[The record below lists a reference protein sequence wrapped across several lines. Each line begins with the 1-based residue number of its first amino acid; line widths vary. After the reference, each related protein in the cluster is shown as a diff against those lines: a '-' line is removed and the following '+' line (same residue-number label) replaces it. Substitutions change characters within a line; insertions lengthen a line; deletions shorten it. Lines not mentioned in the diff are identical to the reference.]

1 MTRHRS
7 PVLRVF
13 SAAATV
19 LLLIAILAPFF
30 QVLQGALFSQGTGF
44 SLEAVYKVFLA
55 TPEYLLVF
63 WRTIALCGVI
73 VACQVALSVLAGM
86 GFAKYDFPG
95 KDLWFFLLLVVMVL
109 PLQVT
114 LVPNFR
120 ILGTLNLLD
129 TQWALVLPALFAPL
143 GTFLMTQSFRAVP
156 DEILEAAQLD
166 GASPFT
172 ILWRILVPCGKNGLA
187 CVIVL
192 TFLESWNMVEQPM
205 AYLKEPTQY
214 PLSVSLATTGARDP
228 AVQLACC
235 LLALLPPLL
244 LFLGLHKELVQGI
257 ALQEDWAGE
266 SRHRG
271 FFRALAV
278 ALVVLVECT
287 LLSTAVSR
295 EMAVEVEAS
304 RPRYDQEV
312 GIHSLPLDAF
322 HQEEDGT
329 FLYQLEEDVGL
340 LGSTQ
345 LRRVATDILAVE
357 GDRAFTT
364 GLEEQGA
371 YVVYASR
378 PLEDE
383 TLAVETVSSDP
394 APDAYLLW
402 APQELELTAPSAS
415 VEGGTLYLLPQE
427 EAPQPFLEEREL
439 AALLPGE
446 EEHCRLFS
454 LGDMEQFAQQLPLLG
469 AAGALA
475 LAPLVFCVGLCLSI
489 GKRGNGKAK
498 ALWCL
503 LLAASL
509 VGLFLLLGQV
519 ALPSSL
525 MPPETIF
532 DLGYYSET
540 FQFLENGLSVFSDS
554 DLCRELGALLARQK
568 VVALGIFAG
577 GSAAFFLGI
586 ILAIGWNLRT
596 KCRSDRE
603 IADCLDTGKQSF

>member
-1 MTRHRS
+1 MTRHCS

-13 SAAATV
+13 SAAATA
-19 LLLIAILAPFF
+19 LLLLAILGPFF
-30 QVLQGALFSQGTGF
+30 QVLQGALFPQGTGF

-63 WRTIALCGVI
+63 WRTIVLCALMVGG
-73 VACQVALSVLAGM
+73 QVVLSVLAGL

-95 KDLWFFLLLVVMVL
+95 KKLWFFLLLVVMVL

-166 GASPFT
+166 GASTFT

-192 TFLESWNMVEQPM
+192 TFLEAWNMVEQPM
-205 AYLKEPTQY
+205 AYLKDSAQY
-214 PLSVSLATTGARDP
+214 PLSVSLATTGARDQV
-228 AVQLACC
+228 VQLACC

-278 ALVVLVECT
+278 ALVVLTECT

-295 EMAVEVEAS
+295 EMAVEVVTA
-304 RPRYDQEV
+304 RPRYDQNL
-312 GIHSLPLDAF
+312 GIDSLPLDAF

-329 FLYQLEEDVGL
+329 FLYLLEEGAGL

-345 LRRVATDILAVE
+345 LRRVPADILSTE

-364 GLEEQGA
+364 GLEQGGS

-383 TLAVETVSSDP
+383 EWAVETVPSDP
-394 APDAYLLW
+394 APDTYLLW
-402 APQELELTAPSAS
+402 APEGIELDAPSAS
-415 VEGGTLYLLPQE
+415 AEGGTLYLLPQE

-439 AALLPGE
+439 AALFPGE
-446 EEHCRLFS
+446 ERENCRLFS
-454 LGDMEQFAQQLPLLG
+454 LGDVEQFARQLPLLG
-469 AAGALA
+469 VVGVLA
-475 LAPLVFCVGLCLSI
+475 LAPLACCAGLCLSL
-489 GKRGNGKAK
+489 GKRGKGRAK
-498 ALWCL
+498 VLWIL

-509 VGLFLLLGQV
+509 GGLFLLLQKA
-519 ALPSSL
+519 ALPASL
-525 MPPETIF
+525 LPPETIF

-540 FQFLENGLSVFSDS
+540 FRLLENGLSAFSDS
-554 DLCRELGALLARQK
+554 DLCRELGALLSRQK
-568 VVALGIFAG
+568 TAALAI
-577 GSAAFFLGI
+577 FLG
-586 ILAIGWNLRT
+586 G
-596 KCRSDRE
+596 C
-603 IADCLDTGKQSF
+603 IALSAGLLLGMGYKRRKTFCKEKIR

>member
-1 MTRHRS
+1 MTRRRS

-13 SAAATV
+13 SAAATA
-19 LLLIAILAPFF
+19 LLLIAILGPFF
-30 QVLQGALFSQGTGF
+30 QVLQGALFPQGTGF

-63 WRTIALCGVI
+63 WRTIALCGVM
-73 VACQVALSVLAGM
+73 VAGQVILSVLAGL

-95 KDLWFFLLLVVMVL
+95 KKLWFFLLLVVMVL

-129 TQWALVLPALFAPL
+129 TQWALVLPSLFAPL

-166 GASPFT
+166 GASTFT

-192 TFLESWNMVEQPM
+192 TFLEAWNMVEQPM
-205 AYLKEPTQY
+205 AYLKEPAQY

-257 ALQEDWAGE
+257 ALQGDWAGE

-271 FFRALAV
+271 FFRALAM
-278 ALVVLVECT
+278 ALVILVECT
-287 LLSTAVSR
+287 ILSGMISR
-295 EMAVEVEAS
+295 EMAIQVTVAS
-304 RPRYDQEV
+304 PRHDQERAAD
-312 GIHSLPLDAF
+312 SLPLDAF
-322 HQEEDGT
+322 RQEEDGT
-329 FLYQLEEDVGL
+329 FLYLLEEGTGL

-345 LRRVATDILAVE
+345 LRRVSTDILSLE
-357 GDRAFTT
+357 GERAFTT
-364 GLEEQGA
+364 GLEQRGS

-383 TLAVETVSSDP
+383 EWAVETVPGDST
-394 APDAYLLW
+394 PDTYLLW
-402 APQELELTAPSAS
+402 APDAVELDAPSAPL
-415 VEGGTLYLLPQE
+415 EGGILYLLPQE
-427 EAPQPFLEEREL
+427 EASQPFLEEREL
-439 AALLPGE
+439 ASLLPSE
-446 EEHCRLFS
+446 ERKDCQIFS
-454 LGDMEQFAQQLPLLG
+454 LKDVEVFVGQLPLLG
-469 AAGALA
+469 AVGMLT
-475 LAPLVFCVGLCLSI
+475 LAPLVCCVGLCLSI
-489 GKRGNGKAK
+489 GKRDKWRTK

-509 VGLFLLLGQV
+509 AGLFLLLRQV
-519 ALPSSL
+519 ALPPSL
-525 MPPETIF
+525 MPSETFF
-532 DLGYYSET
+532 DLDHYSET
-540 FQFLENGLSVFSDS
+540 FQLLRNGLSAFSDS
-554 DLCRELGALLARQK
+554 DLCRELGALLSRQK
-568 VVALGIFAG
+568 TAALGIFVGGCILLGAG
-577 GSAAFFLGI
+577 LLLGI
-586 ILAIGWNLRT
+586 GYTRRKTFHKEKIR
-596 KCRSDRE
+596 
-603 IADCLDTGKQSF
+603 

>member
-13 SAAATV
+13 SAAATA
-19 LLLIAILAPFF
+19 LLLLAILGPFF
-30 QVLQGALFSQGTGF
+30 QVLQGALFPQGTGF

-63 WRTIALCGVI
+63 WRTIALCALMVGG
-73 VACQVALSVLAGM
+73 QVVLSVLAGL

-95 KDLWFFLLLVVMVL
+95 KNLWFFLLLVVMVL

-120 ILGTLNLLD
+120 ILGTVNLLD

-143 GTFLMTQSFRAVP
+143 GTFLMTQNFRAVP

-166 GASPFT
+166 GASTFT
-172 ILWRILVPCGKNGLA
+172 ILWRILVPCGKNSLA

-192 TFLESWNMVEQPM
+192 TFLEAWNMVEQPM
-205 AYLKEPTQY
+205 AYLKKPTQY

-266 SRHRG
+266 SPHRG

-278 ALVVLVECT
+278 ALVVLTECT

-295 EMAVEVEAS
+295 EMAVEAVTD
-304 RPRYDQEV
+304 RPRYDREL
-312 GIHSLPLDAF
+312 GIQSLPLDAF
-322 HQEEDGT
+322 HQEEDST
-329 FLYQLEEDVGL
+329 FLYLLEEGGGL

-345 LRRVATDILAVE
+345 LRRVATDILSVE

-383 TLAVETVSSDP
+383 TLAVETVSGDP
-394 APDAYLLW
+394 APDTYLLW
-402 APQELELTAPSAS
+402 APEGVGLDALSTS
-415 VEGGTLYLLPQE
+415 VEGGRSVPVVPRRSIPT
-427 EAPQPFLEEREL
+427 
-439 AALLPGE
+439 LPG
-446 EEHCRLFS
+446 RT
-454 LGDMEQFAQQLPLLG
+454 GVGGPAPRGGAGTLPPVQPG
-469 AAGALA
+469 GCGTVRPPDAAAGGGGGADLD
-475 LAPLVFCVGLCLSI
+475 APGV
-489 GKRGNGKAK
+489 
-498 ALWCL
+498 
-503 LLAASL
+503 
-509 VGLFLLLGQV
+509 
-519 ALPSSL
+519 
-525 MPPETIF
+525 
-532 DLGYYSET
+532 
-540 FQFLENGLSVFSDS
+540 
-554 DLCRELGALLARQK
+554 LCRAVFIHRKAGQGEGKSPVVPAPCCQPGRAVPAPAKGGAPRLPDASGDHLRPGVLQRDIAE
-568 VVALGIFAG
+568 AG
-577 GSAAFFLGI
+577 KWPVRFFG
-586 ILAIGWNLRT
+586 
-596 KCRSDRE
+596 
-603 IADCLDTGKQSF
+603 

>member
-1 MTRHRS
+1 MTRHCS

-13 SAAATV
+13 SAAATA
-19 LLLIAILAPFF
+19 LLLLAILGPFF
-30 QVLQGALFSQGTGF
+30 QVLQGALFPQGTGF

-63 WRTIALCGVI
+63 WRTIALCALMVGG
-73 VACQVALSVLAGM
+73 QVVLSVLAGL

-95 KDLWFFLLLVVMVL
+95 KKLWFFLLLVVMVL

-156 DEILEAAQLD
+156 DEIVEAAQLD
-166 GASPFT
+166 GASTFT

-192 TFLESWNMVEQPM
+192 TFLEAWNMVEQPM
-205 AYLKEPTQY
+205 AYLKDSAQY
-214 PLSVSLATTGARDP
+214 PLSVSLATTGARDQV
-228 AVQLACC
+228 VQLACC

-278 ALVVLVECT
+278 ALVVLTECT

-295 EMAVEVEAS
+295 EMAVEVVTA
-304 RPRYDQEV
+304 RPRYDQNL
-312 GIHSLPLDAF
+312 GIDSLPLDAF

-329 FLYQLEEDVGL
+329 FLYLLEEGAGL

-345 LRRVATDILAVE
+345 LRRVPADILSTE

-364 GLEEQGA
+364 GLEQGGA

-383 TLAVETVSSDP
+383 ALAVELVPSDP
-394 APDAYLLW
+394 APDTYLLW
-402 APQELELTAPSAS
+402 APEGIELDAPSAPI
-415 VEGGTLYLLPQE
+415 EGGTLYLLPQE
-427 EAPQPFLEEREL
+427 ESPQPFLEEREL
-439 AALLPGE
+439 AALLSGE
-446 EEHCRLFS
+446 ERENCRLFS
-454 LGDMEQFAQQLPLLG
+454 LGDVEQFTRQLPLLG
-469 AAGALA
+469 GVGVLA
-475 LAPLVFCVGLCLSI
+475 LAPLACCAGLCLSL
-489 GKRGNGKAK
+489 GKRGKGRAK
-498 ALWCL
+498 VLWIL

-509 VGLFLLLGQV
+509 GGLFLLLGQV
-519 ALPSSL
+519 ALPPSL
-525 MPPETIF
+525 MPPETFF
-532 DLGYYSET
+532 DLDHYSET
-540 FQFLENGLSVFSDS
+540 FQLLRNGLSAFSDS
-554 DLCRELGALLARQK
+554 DLCRELGALLSRQK
-568 VVALGIFAG
+568 TAALAI
-577 GSAAFFLGI
+577 FLGGCI
-586 ILAIGWNLRT
+586 ALSAGLLLAMGYKRRKTFCKEKIR
-596 KCRSDRE
+596 
-603 IADCLDTGKQSF
+603 

>member
-13 SAAATV
+13 SAAATA
-19 LLLIAILAPFF
+19 LLLLAILGPFF
-30 QVLQGALFSQGTGF
+30 QVLQGALFPQGTGF

-63 WRTIALCGVI
+63 WRTIALCALMVGG
-73 VACQVALSVLAGM
+73 QVVLSVLAGL

-95 KDLWFFLLLVVMVL
+95 KKLWFFLLLVVMVL

-156 DEILEAAQLD
+156 DEICEAAQLD
-166 GASPFT
+166 GASTFT
-172 ILWRILVPCGKNGLA
+172 ILWRVLVPCGKNGLA

-192 TFLESWNMVEQPM
+192 TFLEAWNMVEQPM
-205 AYLKEPTQY
+205 AYLKEPAQY

-257 ALQEDWAGE
+257 ALQGDWAGE

-271 FFRALAV
+271 FFRALAM
-278 ALVVLVECT
+278 ALVILVECT
-287 LLSTAVSR
+287 ILSGMISR
-295 EMAVEVEAS
+295 EMAIQVTVAS
-304 RPRYDQEV
+304 PRHDQERAAD
-312 GIHSLPLDAF
+312 SLPLDAF
-322 HQEEDGT
+322 RQEEDGT
-329 FLYQLEEDVGL
+329 FLYLLEEGTGL
-340 LGSTQ
+340 LESTQ
-345 LRRVATDILAVE
+345 LRRVSTDILSLE
-357 GDRAFTT
+357 GERAFTT
-364 GLEEQGA
+364 GLEQRGS

-383 TLAVETVSSDP
+383 EWAVETVPSDP
-394 APDAYLLW
+394 APDTYLLW
-402 APQELELTAPSAS
+402 APEGIELDAPSAS
-415 VEGGTLYLLPQE
+415 AEGGTLYLLPQE
-427 EAPQPFLEEREL
+427 EAPRPFLEEREL
-439 AALLPGE
+439 ATLLPGE
-446 EEHCRLFS
+446 GEHCRLFS
-454 LGDMEQFAQQLPLLG
+454 LGDVERFAQQLPLLG
-469 AAGALA
+469 LVGVLA
-475 LAPLVFCVGLCLSI
+475 LAPLACCAGLCLSL
-489 GKRGNGKAK
+489 GKRGKGRAK
-498 ALWCL
+498 VLWIL

-509 VGLFLLLGQV
+509 GGLFLLLGQV

-525 MPPETIF
+525 MPPKNIF
-532 DLGYYSET
+532 DLGYYHGT
-540 FQFLENGLSVFSDS
+540 FQLLEN
-554 DLCRELGALLARQK
+554 DLYAFPGNSLCEELRALLARQK
-568 VVALGIFAG
+568 AIALGIFVG
-577 GSAAFFLGI
+577 GCILLG
-586 ILAIGWNLRT
+586 
-596 KCRSDRE
+596 
-603 IADCLDTGKQSF
+603 TGLLLGMGYKRRKTFCKEKIR

>member
-1 MTRHRS
+1 MTRHCS

-13 SAAATV
+13 SAAATA
-19 LLLIAILAPFF
+19 LLLLAILGPFF
-30 QVLQGALFSQGTGF
+30 QVLQGALFQGTGF

-63 WRTIALCGVI
+63 RRTIALCALMVGG
-73 VACQVALSVLAGM
+73 QVVLSVLAGL

-95 KDLWFFLLLVVMVL
+95 KKLWFFLLLVVMVL

-129 TQWALVLPALFAPL
+129 TQWALMLPALFAPL

-166 GASPFT
+166 GASTFT
-172 ILWRILVPCGKNGLA
+172 ILWRVLVPCGKNGLA

-192 TFLESWNMVEQPM
+192 TFLEAWNMVEQPM
-205 AYLKEPTQY
+205 AYLKEPAQY
-214 PLSVSLATTGARDP
+214 PLSVSLATTGARDQ

-271 FFRALAV
+271 FFRALAITL
-278 ALVVLVECT
+278 AILVECT
-287 LLSTAVSR
+287 ILSGMISR
-295 EMAVEVEAS
+295 EMAVQVTVAS
-304 RPRYDQEV
+304 PRHDQERAAD
-312 GIHSLPLDAF
+312 SLPLDAF
-322 HQEEDGT
+322 RQEEDGT
-329 FLYQLEEDVGL
+329 FLYLLEEGTGL

-345 LRRVATDILAVE
+345 LRRVSTDILSLE
-357 GDRAFTT
+357 GERAFTT
-364 GLEEQGA
+364 GLEQRGS

-383 TLAVETVSSDP
+383 ALAVELVPSDP
-394 APDAYLLW
+394 APDTYLLW
-402 APQELELTAPSAS
+402 APEGIELDAPSAPI
-415 VEGGTLYLLPQE
+415 EGGTLYLLPQE
-427 EAPQPFLEEREL
+427 ESPQPFLEEREL
-439 AALLPGE
+439 AALLSGE
-446 EEHCRLFS
+446 ERENCRLFS
-454 LGDMEQFAQQLPLLG
+454 LGDVEQFTRQLLLLG
-469 AAGALA
+469 GVGVLA
-475 LAPLVFCVGLCLSI
+475 LAPLACCAGLCLSL
-489 GKRGNGKAK
+489 GKRGKGRAK
-498 ALWCL
+498 VLWIL

-509 VGLFLLLGQV
+509 GGLFLLLGQV

-525 MPPETIF
+525 MPPKNIF
-532 DLGYYSET
+532 DLGYYHGT
-540 FQFLENGLSVFSDS
+540 FQLLEN
-554 DLCRELGALLARQK
+554 DLYAFPGNSLCEELRALLARQK
-568 VVALGIFAG
+568 AIALGIFVG
-577 GSAAFFLGI
+577 GCILLG
-586 ILAIGWNLRT
+586 
-596 KCRSDRE
+596 
-603 IADCLDTGKQSF
+603 TGLLLGMGYKRRKTFCKEKIR

>member
-1 MTRHRS
+1 MTRRRS

-13 SAAATV
+13 SAAATA
-19 LLLIAILAPFF
+19 LLLLAILGPFF
-30 QVLQGALFSQGTGF
+30 QVLQGALFPQGTGF

-63 WRTIALCGVI
+63 WRTIALCALMVGG
-73 VACQVALSVLAGM
+73 QVVLSVLAGL

-95 KDLWFFLLLVVMVL
+95 KKLWFFLLLVVMVL

-166 GASPFT
+166 GASTFT

-205 AYLKEPTQY
+205 AYLKEPAQY

-257 ALQEDWAGE
+257 ALQEDWARE

-271 FFRALAV
+271 FFRALAITL
-278 ALVVLVECT
+278 AILVECT
-287 LLSTAVSR
+287 ILSGMISR
-295 EMAVEVEAS
+295 EMAIQVTVAS
-304 RPRYDQEV
+304 PHHDQERAAD
-312 GIHSLPLDAF
+312 SLPLDAF
-322 HQEEDGT
+322 RQEEDGT
-329 FLYQLEEDVGL
+329 FLYLLEEGTGL

-345 LRRVATDILAVE
+345 LRRVSTDILSLE
-357 GDRAFTT
+357 GERAFST
-364 GLEEQGA
+364 GLEQRGS

-383 TLAVETVSSDP
+383 EWAVETVPSDP
-394 APDAYLLW
+394 APDTYLLW
-402 APQELELTAPSAS
+402 APEGIELDAPSAS
-415 VEGGTLYLLPQE
+415 AEGGTLYLLPQE
-427 EAPQPFLEEREL
+427 EAPRPFLEEREL
-439 AALLPGE
+439 ATLLPGE
-446 EEHCRLFS
+446 GEHCRLFS
-454 LGDMEQFAQQLPLLG
+454 LGDVERFAQQLPLLG
-469 AAGALA
+469 LVGVLA
-475 LAPLVFCVGLCLSI
+475 LAPLACCAGLCLSL
-489 GKRGNGKAK
+489 GKRGKGRAK
-498 ALWCL
+498 VLWIL

-509 VGLFLLLGQV
+509 GGLFLLLGQV
-519 ALPSSL
+519 ALPPSL
-525 MPPETIF
+525 MPPETFF
-532 DLGYYSET
+532 DLDHYSET
-540 FQFLENGLSVFSDS
+540 FQLLRNGLSAFSDS
-554 DLCRELGALLARQK
+554 DLCRELGALLSRQK
-568 VVALGIFAG
+568 TAALAI
-577 GSAAFFLGI
+577 FLGGCI
-586 ILAIGWNLRT
+586 ALSAGLLLAMGYKRRKTFCKEKIR
-596 KCRSDRE
+596 
-603 IADCLDTGKQSF
+603 

>member
-1 MTRHRS
+1 M
-7 PVLRVF
+7 
-13 SAAATV
+13 
-19 LLLIAILAPFF
+19 ILAPFF
-30 QVLQGALFSQGTGF
+30 QVLQGALFPQAGGF
-44 SLEAVYKVFLA
+44 SLLPVYKVFFA

-63 WRTIALCGVI
+63 WRTLGLCALI
-73 VACQVALSVLAGM
+73 VAGQVVLSVLAGL

-95 KDLWFFLLLVVMVL
+95 KKLWFFLLLVVMVL

-129 TQWALVLPALFAPL
+129 TQWALVLPSLFAPL

-166 GASPFT
+166 GASTFT

-192 TFLESWNMVEQPM
+192 TFLEAWNMVEQPM
-205 AYLKEPTQY
+205 AYLKEPAQY

-257 ALQEDWAGE
+257 ALQGDWAGE

-271 FFRALAV
+271 FFRALAM
-278 ALVVLVECT
+278 ALVILVECT
-287 LLSTAVSR
+287 ILSGMISR
-295 EMAVEVEAS
+295 EMAVEVVTA
-304 RPRYDQEV
+304 RPRYDQNL
-312 GIHSLPLDAF
+312 GIDSLPLDAF

-329 FLYQLEEDVGL
+329 FLYLLEEGAGL

-345 LRRVATDILAVE
+345 LRRVPADILSTE

-364 GLEEQGA
+364 GLEQGGS

-383 TLAVETVSSDP
+383 EWAVETVPSDP
-394 APDAYLLW
+394 APDTYLLW
-402 APQELELTAPSAS
+402 APEGIELDAPSAS
-415 VEGGTLYLLPQE
+415 AEGGTLYLLPQE

-439 AALLPGE
+439 AALLSGE
-446 EEHCRLFS
+446 ERENCRLFS
-454 LGDMEQFAQQLPLLG
+454 LGDVEQFARQLPLLG
-469 AAGALA
+469 VVGVLA
-475 LAPLVFCVGLCLSI
+475 LAPLACCAGLCLSL
-489 GKRGNGKAK
+489 GKRGKGRAK
-498 ALWCL
+498 VLWIL

-509 VGLFLLLGQV
+509 GGLFLLLGQV
-519 ALPSSL
+519 ALPPSL
-525 MPPETIF
+525 MP
-532 DLGYYSET
+532 SET
-540 FQFLENGLSVFSDS
+540 FFDLDHYSEMFQLLRNGLSAFSDS
-554 DLCRELGALLARQK
+554 DLCRELGALLSRQK
-568 VVALGIFAG
+568 AVALVI
-577 GSAAFFLGI
+577 FLGGC
-586 ILAIGWNLRT
+586 ILLGAGLLLGMGYKRRKTFCKEKIR
-596 KCRSDRE
+596 
-603 IADCLDTGKQSF
+603 

>member
-1 MTRHRS
+1 MTRRLS

-13 SAAATV
+13 SAAATA
-19 LLLIAILAPFF
+19 LLLLAILGPFF
-30 QVLQGALFSQGTGF
+30 QVLQGALFPQGTGF

-63 WRTIALCGVI
+63 WRTIALCALMVGG
-73 VACQVALSVLAGM
+73 QVVLSVLAGL

-95 KDLWFFLLLVVMVL
+95 KKLWFFLLLVVMVL

-166 GASPFT
+166 GASTFT

-192 TFLESWNMVEQPM
+192 TFLEAWNMVEQPM
-205 AYLKEPTQY
+205 AYLKDSAQY
-214 PLSVSLATTGARDP
+214 PLSVSLATTGARDQV
-228 AVQLACC
+228 VQLACC

-278 ALVVLVECT
+278 ALVVLTECT

-295 EMAVEVEAS
+295 EMAVEVVTA
-304 RPRYDQEV
+304 RPRYDQNL
-312 GIHSLPLDAF
+312 GIDSLPLDAF

-329 FLYQLEEDVGL
+329 FLYLLEEGAGL

-345 LRRVATDILAVE
+345 LRRVPADILSTE

-364 GLEEQGA
+364 GLEQGGS

-383 TLAVETVSSDP
+383 EWAVETVPSDP
-394 APDAYLLW
+394 APDTYLLW
-402 APQELELTAPSAS
+402 APEGIELDAPSAS
-415 VEGGTLYLLPQE
+415 AEGGTLYLLPQE

-439 AALLPGE
+439 AALFPGE
-446 EEHCRLFS
+446 ERENCRLFS
-454 LGDMEQFAQQLPLLG
+454 LGDVEQFARQLPLLG
-469 AAGALA
+469 VVGVLA
-475 LAPLVFCVGLCLSI
+475 LAPLACCAGLCLSL
-489 GKRGNGKAK
+489 GKRGKGRAK
-498 ALWCL
+498 VLWIL

-509 VGLFLLLGQV
+509 GGLFLLLQKA
-519 ALPSSL
+519 ALPASL
-525 MPPETIF
+525 LPPETIF

-540 FQFLENGLSVFSDS
+540 FRLLENGLSAFSDS
-554 DLCRELGALLARQK
+554 DLCRELGALLSRQK
-568 VVALGIFAG
+568 TAALAI
-577 GSAAFFLGI
+577 FLG
-586 ILAIGWNLRT
+586 G
-596 KCRSDRE
+596 C
-603 IADCLDTGKQSF
+603 IALSAGLLLGMGYKRRKTFCKEKIR

>member
-7 PVLRVF
+7 PVLRIF
-13 SAAATV
+13 SAAATA
-19 LLLIAILAPFF
+19 LLLLAILVPFF
-30 QVLQGALFSQGTGF
+30 QVLQGALFPQGTGF

-63 WRTIALCGVI
+63 WRIIALCALMVGG
-73 VACQVALSVLAGM
+73 QVVLSVLAGM

-95 KDLWFFLLLVVMVL
+95 KKLWFFLLLVVMVL

-143 GTFLMTQSFRAVP
+143 GTFLMTQNFRAVP

-166 GASPFT
+166 GASTFT
-172 ILWRILVPCGKNGLA
+172 ILWRILVPCGKNSLA

-192 TFLESWNMVEQPM
+192 TFLEAWNMVEQPM
-205 AYLKEPTQY
+205 AYLKKPTQY

-271 FFRALAV
+271 FFRALTV
-278 ALVVLVECT
+278 ALVILMECT

-295 EMAVEVEAS
+295 EMAVEVVTD
-304 RPRYDQEV
+304 RPRYDREL
-312 GIHSLPLDAF
+312 GIQSLPLDAF
-322 HQEEDGT
+322 HQVEDST
-329 FLYQLEEDVGL
+329 FLYLLEEGGGL

-345 LRRVATDILAVE
+345 LRRVATDILSVE

-383 TLAVETVSSDP
+383 TLAVETVSGDP
-394 APDAYLLW
+394 APDTYLLW
-402 APQELELTAPSAS
+402 APEGVGLDALSTS
-415 VEGGTLYLLPQE
+415 VEGGALYLLSQE
-427 EAPQPFLEEREL
+427 EASQPFLEEREL
-439 AALLPGE
+439 AALLPGKGE
-446 EEHCRLFS
+446 SCRLFS
-454 LGDMEQFAQQLPLLG
+454 LGDVEQFAHQLPLLG
-469 AAGALA
+469 AVGVLI
-475 LAPLVFCVGLCLSI
+475 LTPLVFCAGLCLSI
-489 GKRGNGKAK
+489 GKRGKGKAK

-509 VGLFLLLGQV
+509 GGLFLLLQKV
-519 ALPSSL
+519 ALPASL

-540 FQFLENGLSVFSDS
+540 LQRLENGLSAFSDS
-554 DLCRELGALLARQK
+554 DLRGELAALLARQK
-568 VVALGIFAG
+568 TIA
-577 GSAAFFLGI
+577 
-586 ILAIGWNLRT
+586 LAIFVGGCIVLG
-596 KCRSDRE
+596 
-603 IADCLDTGKQSF
+603 TGLLLGYGIQTEETFPQGENRVKNRVSI

>member
-1 MTRHRS
+1 MTRHCS

-13 SAAATV
+13 SAAATA
-19 LLLIAILAPFF
+19 LLLLAILGPFF
-30 QVLQGALFSQGTGF
+30 QVLQGALFPQGTGF

-63 WRTIALCGVI
+63 WRTIALCALMVGG
-73 VACQVALSVLAGM
+73 QVVLSVLAGL

-95 KDLWFFLLLVVMVL
+95 KKLWFFLLLVVMVL

-166 GASPFT
+166 GASTFT

-192 TFLESWNMVEQPM
+192 TFLEAWNMVEQPM
-205 AYLKEPTQY
+205 AYLKDSAQY
-214 PLSVSLATTGARDP
+214 PLSVSLATTGARDQV
-228 AVQLACC
+228 VQLACC

-278 ALVVLVECT
+278 ALVVLTECT

-295 EMAVEVEAS
+295 EMAVEVVTA
-304 RPRYDQEV
+304 RPRYDQNL
-312 GIHSLPLDAF
+312 GIDSLPLDAF

-329 FLYQLEEDVGL
+329 FLYLLEEGAGL

-345 LRRVATDILAVE
+345 LRRVPADILSTE

-364 GLEEQGA
+364 GLEQGGS

-383 TLAVETVSSDP
+383 EWAVETVPSDP
-394 APDAYLLW
+394 APDTYLLW
-402 APQELELTAPSAS
+402 APEGIELDAPSAS
-415 VEGGTLYLLPQE
+415 AEGGTLYLLPQE

-439 AALLPGE
+439 AALFPGE
-446 EEHCRLFS
+446 ERENCRLFS
-454 LGDMEQFAQQLPLLG
+454 LGDVEQFARQLPLLG
-469 AAGALA
+469 VVGVLA
-475 LAPLVFCVGLCLSI
+475 LAPLACCAGLCLSL
-489 GKRGNGKAK
+489 GKRGKGRAK
-498 ALWCL
+498 VLWIL

-509 VGLFLLLGQV
+509 GGLFLLLQKA
-519 ALPSSL
+519 ALPASL
-525 MPPETIF
+525 LPPETIF

-540 FQFLENGLSVFSDS
+540 FRLLENGLSAFSDS
-554 DLCRELGALLARQK
+554 DLCRELGALLSRQK
-568 VVALGIFAG
+568 TAALAI
-577 GSAAFFLGI
+577 FLG
-586 ILAIGWNLRT
+586 G
-596 KCRSDRE
+596 C
-603 IADCLDTGKQSF
+603 IALSAGLLLGMGYKRRKTFCKEKIR

>member
-1 MTRHRS
+1 MTRHCS

-13 SAAATV
+13 SAAATA
-19 LLLIAILAPFF
+19 LLLLAILGPFF
-30 QVLQGALFSQGTGF
+30 QVLQGALFPQGTGF

-73 VACQVALSVLAGM
+73 VAGQVILSVLAGL

-95 KDLWFFLLLVVMVL
+95 KKLWFFLLLVVMVL

-156 DEILEAAQLD
+156 DEIVEAAQLD
-166 GASPFT
+166 GASTFT

-192 TFLESWNMVEQPM
+192 TFLEAWNMVEQPM
-205 AYLKEPTQY
+205 AYLKDSAQY
-214 PLSVSLATTGARDP
+214 PLSVSLATTGARDQV
-228 AVQLACC
+228 VQLACC

-278 ALVVLVECT
+278 ALVVLTECT

-295 EMAVEVEAS
+295 EMAVEVVTA
-304 RPRYDQEV
+304 RPRYDQNL
-312 GIHSLPLDAF
+312 GIDSLPLDAF

-329 FLYQLEEDVGL
+329 FLYLLEEGAGL

-345 LRRVATDILAVE
+345 LRRVPADILSTG

-364 GLEEQGA
+364 GLEQGGA

-383 TLAVETVSSDP
+383 ALAVEI
-394 APDAYLLW
+394 APSNPVPDTYLLW
-402 APQELELTAPSAS
+402 APDATKLDAPAAS
-415 VEGGTLYLLPQE
+415 VKGGTVYLLSQE
-427 EAPQPFLEEREL
+427 EAPRPFLEEREL
-439 AALLPGE
+439 ATLLPGE
-446 EEHCRLFS
+446 GEHCRLFS
-454 LGDMEQFAQQLPLLG
+454 LGDVEQFARQLPLLG
-469 AAGALA
+469 VVGVLA
-475 LAPLVFCVGLCLSI
+475 LAPLVFCAGLCLSI
-489 GKRGNGKAK
+489 GKRGKWKAK

-509 VGLFLLLGQV
+509 AGLFLLLGQV

-525 MPPETIF
+525 MPSETFF
-532 DLGYYSET
+532 DLDHYSET
-540 FQFLENGLSVFSDS
+540 FQLLRNGLSAFSDS
-554 DLCRELGALLARQK
+554 DLCRELGALLSRQK
-568 VVALGIFAG
+568 TAALAI
-577 GSAAFFLGI
+577 FLG
-586 ILAIGWNLRT
+586 G
-596 KCRSDRE
+596 C
-603 IADCLDTGKQSF
+603 IALSAGLLLGMGYKRRKTFCKEKIR